1 MIDNFLINNLLKFT
15 LKDKTQNLAN
25 KSFNAIY
32 SFIDRANIENKDKIL
47 KQMTLND
54 QKLKKGLYYGLRAGE
69 GIGLTSIGAP
79 IYKDLS
85 DAFGGLDKISQ
96 SYKNKFKS

>member
-25 KSFNAIY
+25 KSFNTIY
-32 SFIDRANIENKDKIL
+32 SFIDRANIKNKDKVL
-47 KQMTLND
+47 EQMTLND
-54 QKLKKGLYYGLRAGE
+54 QKLKKGLYYGLRVGE
-69 GIGLTSIGAP
+69 GVGLGLIGSP

-85 DAFGGLDKISQ
+85 DAFGGLDRISQ
-96 SYKNKFKS
+96 NYKK

>member
-1 MIDNFLINNLLKFT
+1 MIDNFLINRLLKFS

-47 KQMTLND
+47 KQMTLNN
-54 QKLKKGLYYGLRAGE
+54 QKLKKGLYYGLRVGE
-69 GIGLTSIGAP
+69 GVGLGMIGTP
-79 IYKDLS
+79 IYRDLS
-85 DAFGGLDKISQ
+85 DTLGGLDKISQ
-96 SYKNKFKS
+96 NYKNKFKS